1 MRIVTENKI
10 FVSAFEIYTQTVM
23 TNVILEIWQTS
34 LLTYLELYCIIPLSN
49 EQRR

>member
-23 TNVILEIWQTS
+23 TNVISEI
-34 LLTYLELYCIIPLSN
+34 
-49 EQRR
+49 